1 MQIVDNRG
9 LLLRVRNPEKI
20 TAAIP
25 KSKQLPN
32 NYVAVKWG
40 VDESRVLRNLNI
52 RNVPSPIL
60 GKYKWT
66 GKYQPFEH
74 QKTTSSFLTLNSRAF
89 CFNEQGTGKT
99 GSAIW
104 ASDFLLREGVIKRV
118 LIICP
123 LSIMDS
129 AWRADMFNFA
139 MHGTGDIA
147 HGSKKKRQAIIN
159 SDTEYVIINYDGVEV
174 VREEIINGGFDLI
187 IVDEATHYKNAQS
200 KRWKVLASIIQP
212 HTWLWRMTGTPA
224 AQSPVDAFGLA
235 KLINP
240 KGVPKFF
247 GAFRDMV
254 MYKITQFKWVP
265 KDNASDTVFN
275 ALQPAIRFTKEECLD
290 LPDMTYVKRK
300 VELTAQQNKYYKLLR
315 EQMIAVA
322 SGEQI
327 TAANAAVN
335 MNKLLQISCGAV
347 YSDTGETLEFD
358 IKNRYKV
365 LREVIDESSQKVL
378 VFVPFKHV
386 IGVLADKLTADGI
399 TNGVIDGT
407 VSANKRTDLFSRF
420 QESPD
425 PRVLIIQPQAAA
437 HGVTLTAAN
446 TIVWW
451 GPTSSLETYAQAN
464 ARVHRSGQKHPCTVV
479 QLEGSNVE
487 KYIYSLLDK
496 RINVHTQMIDLY
508 KNVLD
513 E

>member
-139 MHGTGDIA
+139 MHRTVDIA

-212 HTWLWRMTGTPA
+212 HTWLWMMTGTPA